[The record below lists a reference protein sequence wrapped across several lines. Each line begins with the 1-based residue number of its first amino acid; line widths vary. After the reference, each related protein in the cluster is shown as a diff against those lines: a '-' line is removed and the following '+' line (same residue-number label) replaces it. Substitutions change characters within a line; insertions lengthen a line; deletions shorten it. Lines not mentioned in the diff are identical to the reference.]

1 MRKLTCAGVAFLLLA
16 DWTQATQDAG
26 KYSELPAGQRLAA
39 AKPRE
44 PQPRKTV
51 RGGLAFYTDRPTFA
65 AAHPG
70 IPLETF
76 AATNVAP
83 DSVLNCP
90 GPFTSATNNG
100 CFSPGDIQP
109 GISVVNSGSG
119 DLVVLTPAF
128 IGVTCVSV
136 GPNDFADNGELRF
149 SPPVMA
155 VGLDLHSNVPDTF
168 QVEVFGPGGSLGT
181 TTADGTSP
189 ALFWGVDTTDP
200 GGIARITFAGAP
212 GSGELF
218 CNVAFGQP
226 TPVEL
231 QSFDI
236 Q

>member
-1 MRKLTCAGVAFLLLA
+1 MRKLTCVGTAFLLLA
-16 DWTQATQDAG
+16 AGSQATESAH
-26 KYSELPAGQRLAA
+26 KYTELPKGRRLAA
-39 AKPRE
+39 AKPRA
-44 PQPRKTV
+44 PQPKKTV
-51 RGGLAFYTDRPTFA
+51 RGGLAFYTDRPTFT

-83 DSVLNCP
+83 DSVAACQ
-90 GPFTSATNNG
+90 GPFASTTNNA

-109 GISVVNSGSG
+109 GISVVNGSG
-119 DLVVLTPAF
+119 ETLVVLTPSF

-136 GPNDFADNGELRF
+136 GPNDFAGNGELHF
-149 SPPVMA
+149 SPPVTA

-181 TTADGTSP
+181 TTANGTSP
-189 ALFWGVDTTDP
+189 ALFWGVDTSDA
-200 GGIARITFAGAP
+200 GGISRITFAGGP

-231 QSFDI
+231 QSFGI
-236 Q
+236 E